1 MGGISRVG
9 HSTLKQLVE
18 LLQKII
24 RGASW
29 LIAKGAIEQGL
40 VFTQYLGTLELGVTR
55 TIIRPIMVPGAGLEL
70 ARPQW
75 PGDLKCLAPY
85 SRYIPVQLIA
95 TLTSVMR
102 LFLLY

>member
-1 MGGISRVG
+1 MCGISRLS

-55 TIIRPIMVPGAGLEL
+55 TIIRPIVVPGAGLEP

-75 PGDLKCLAPY
+75 PGDFKCLATA
-85 SRYIPVQLIA
+85 SRYISVHLAIA
-95 TLTSVMR
+95 TTSITR
-102 LFLLY
+102 SIFT